1 MTLVERSVEVYI
13 PLFRELRHAVVGR
26 YYEVDAVE
34 DGRAAYLA
42 EEVCQCRVD
51 MLYRRYYLVRVG
63 AVLVHDGI
71 GLLEVPHNEIGY
83 APVGRLAAHAGHYPV
98 GTLEV
103 RRLVG
108 IARPYRCLTAS
119 NLDVAA
125 GPHVYM
131 RRSALTLGRVPYR
144 VAAPEAG
151 RSGVGVLEYRHLA
164 TDRAVVES
172 VVHDVVA
179 VGVQSGG
186 HGVVVGK
193 GVGRKYR
200 IGLGEDTDAA
210 QRVERRR
217 VASLGQVP
225 AESVHREYYYVMF
238 VVRRAAVASSGLL
251 CPCCG

>member
-1 MTLVERSVEVYI
+1 MPWSAVTMKFMRSKTGERRISRKKYARAESICSIVGIISSESGPYSCMTASGSSKYHITRLGMRPS
-13 PLFRELRHAVVGR
+13 
-26 YYEVDAVE
+26 
-34 DGRAAYLA
+34 AASPHMLA
-42 EEVCQCRVD
+42 T
-51 MLYRRYYLVRVG
+51 
-63 AVLVHDGI
+63 
-71 GLLEVPHNEIGY
+71 
-83 APVGRLAAHAGHYPV
+83 YPV

-119 NLDVAA
+119 DLDVAA

-179 VGVQSGG
+179 VGVQTGG

-210 QRVERRR
+210 QRSRASACGISGAGPSGKRPSR
-217 VASLGQVP
+217 VLL
-225 AESVHREYYYVMF
+225 RN
-238 VVRRAAVASSGLL
+238 VRRPPCGRRIVRPAVPLLRLSRPAAVLRLL
-251 CPCCG
+251 